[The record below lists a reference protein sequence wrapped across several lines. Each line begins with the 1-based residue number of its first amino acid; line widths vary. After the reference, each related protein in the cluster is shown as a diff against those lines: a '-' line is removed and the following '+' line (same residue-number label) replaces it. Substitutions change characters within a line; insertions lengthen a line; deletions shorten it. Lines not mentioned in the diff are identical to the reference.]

1 MDLYSSQFLT
11 GYVVYVSRTATTSS
25 PHFFLFFFPAP
36 FSRRRSLVDDC
47 FTGQSP
53 GNAISIPA
61 APDVHE
67 GLGQIQASA
76 P

>member
-1 MDLYSSQFLT
+1 MMASHRISIR
-11 GYVVYVSRTATTSS
+11 VVRTMIPRESYC
-25 PHFFLFFFPAP
+25 LFCFSPAP
-36 FSRRRSLVDDC
+36 FSRRRCIVDHC
-47 FTGQSP
+47 FAGHQP
-53 GNAISIPA
+53 GNAIAVPA